1 MSSEEQKLS
10 DMELAATPKP
20 SADATPKADTPQA
33 VPGVFGG
40 KTPEQILAEMAE
52 KDRKLQELAEK
63 ESRSKHE
70 AEFLQSQLEQLRR
83 GQSQEA
89 KPSTF
94 QPSIPEPTQEEF
106 ILNPKEANEK
116 LIKRYLEQDKVER
129 ERQMKDDRD
138 RQARTAFEFG
148 RTRAMRERPGLYNGI
163 EQEVAAAVVGA
174 YQTGQADITQLDK
187 PEFWETTASLM
198 RFLRGERNL
207 EKYYT
212 NVPSPVSSMP
222 TERPTATMPP
232 QEAVSLTE
240 NERLMAKNFNV
251 SEERLAEL
259 KRKAAAEKRV

>member
-1 MSSEEQKLS
+1 MTEEQKLS
-10 DMELAATPKP
+10 DMDLAAASKP
-20 SADATPKADTPQA
+20 SADAIPQAQTPQA
-33 VPGVFGG
+33 AQDKFGG
-40 KTPEQILAEMAE
+40 KSPEQILAEMAE
-52 KDRKLQELAEK
+52 KDRKLRELE
-63 ESRSKHE
+63 ETSSRSKHE

-129 ERQMKDDRD
+129 ERREKDDRD
-138 RQARTAFEFG
+138 RQARTSFEFG
-148 RTRAMRERPGLYNGI
+148 RTRAMRDRPQLYQGI

-174 YQTGQADITQLDK
+174 YQTGQADINQLDK
-187 PEFWETTASLM
+187 PEFWETTASLL
-198 RFLRGERNL
+198 RFLKGERNL

-222 TERPTATMPP
+222 TERPTANIPP
-232 QEAVSLTE
+232 QAAVHLTE
-240 NERLMAKNFNV
+240 EEKYMASKFNV
-251 SEERLAEL
+251 TEERLAEL
-259 KRKAAAEKRV
+259 KRIEAERAGR